1 MVPVVEYDFAIL
13 PFTYESSLGTFN
25 LLQGRHCVCGRLPIS
40 RYRGLA
46 GVQSPIVGTASP
58 SRRSSDLTYIL
69 STAPW
74 DNPSAWT
81 DKLLWVQKYMGQAAY
96 KRLILSH
103 RKNLNLGDYLID
115 DRVHNGAG
123 EFTGEH
129 IHFRTERFKNWD
141 AVLDYLL

>member
-1 MVPVVEYDFAIL
+1 MDNVLINFPSGIERISDEHRCVFESHYDDVPGIFALMDPIDGALDGFNRLSVVY
-13 PFTYESSLGTFN
+13 N
-25 LLQGRHCVCGRLPIS
+25 
-40 RYRGLA
+40 
-46 GVQSPIVGTASP
+46 
-58 SRRSSDLTYIL
+58 TYIL

-115 DRVHNGAG
+115 DRVQNGAG

>member
-1 MVPVVEYDFAIL
+1 MSKIVYVDMDNVLVDFPSGIERISDEHRREFEGHYDDVPGIFALMDPIDGALDGFNRLSVVY
-13 PFTYESSLGTFN
+13 N
-25 LLQGRHCVCGRLPIS
+25 
-40 RYRGLA
+40 
-46 GVQSPIVGTASP
+46 
-58 SRRSSDLTYIL
+58 TYIL

-81 DKLLWVQKYMGQAAY
+81 DKLLWVQKYLGQAAY

-129 IHFRTERFKNWD
+129 IHFGTGRFKNWD

>member
-1 MVPVVEYDFAIL
+1 MSKIVYVDMDNVLVDFPSGIERISDEHRRVFESHYDDVPGIFALMDPIDGALDGFNRLSVVY
-13 PFTYESSLGTFN
+13 N
-25 LLQGRHCVCGRLPIS
+25 
-40 RYRGLA
+40 
-46 GVQSPIVGTASP
+46 
-58 SRRSSDLTYIL
+58 TYIL

-129 IHFRTERFKNWD
+129 IHFGTGRFKNWD